1 MIDHQDSSKAKIA
14 PLAALTIGA
23 VGVVFG
29 DIGTSPLYAF
39 REALGQTAGGGID
52 AAEILGVLSLM
63 IWALILVV
71 TVKYVSFLMRADN
84 NGEGGVL
91 SLMALAKRAT
101 GGWKSVIALGAVGA
115 ALFYGDAIIT
125 PALSVLSA
133 VEGLRTLPGLDS
145 ALSERSIMDIA
156 LAILVGLFAIQS
168 RGTANVSRL
177 FGPVCAI
184 WFLTIGALGLL
195 HLYDAPSILL
205 AFNPSLGVSFLLQHG
220 MTGLFVLGAVFL
232 TVTGAEALTAD
243 MGHFGRL
250 PIKLGWF
257 LLVFPSLVLNYLG
270 QGAFALAQLGEATAA
285 GKAFANADWFFL
297 MAPEPVRPWVVVI
310 ATLATI
316 IASQA
321 VITGAYSLTQQAIS
335 LGLLPRLK
343 ILQTSEEHFGQIYV
357 PVINWLL
364 LAGVAVLIIQF
375 RTSTSMAAAYGIAV
389 TGTMVATTCLAFI
402 VLWKLWNWRLASAL
416 AFIAPFL
423 LLDLFFFGANIL
435 RVVEG
440 GWVPLVIASI
450 IGLLIHI
457 WVKGK
462 IFLSRETH
470 WNSVGMIDLA
480 KALSAR
486 PPRRVEGTAVFLT
499 SEPEVAPVA
508 LLHNL
513 KHNRILHNQNII
525 LTVRTVT
532 RPRVDESERVSV
544 TPIDENF
551 SQVEITYGYMEVA
564 DVPSDLYRTGKVLS
578 DRGGTSFFVGRN
590 MLSPSRDV
598 GLPFWQDLIF
608 IFLHKNASDPTVY
621 YNIPINRVIEMGS
634 RVEV

>member
-1 MIDHQDSSKAKIA
+1 M
-14 PLAALTIGA
+14 L
-23 VGVVFG
+23 
-29 DIGTSPLYAF
+29 F
-39 REALGQTAGGGID
+39 R
-52 AAEILGVLSLM
+52 S
-63 IWALILVV
+63 
-71 TVKYVSFLMRADN
+71 
-84 NGEGGVL
+84 
-91 SLMALAKRAT
+91 
-101 GGWKSVIALGAVGA
+101 
-115 ALFYGDAIIT
+115 
-125 PALSVLSA
+125 
-133 VEGLRTLPGLDS
+133 
-145 ALSERSIMDIA
+145 
-156 LAILVGLFAIQS
+156 
-168 RGTANVSRL
+168 
-177 FGPVCAI
+177 
-184 WFLTIGALGLL
+184 
-195 HLYDAPSILL
+195 
-205 AFNPSLGVSFLLQHG
+205 
-220 MTGLFVLGAVFL
+220 
-232 TVTGAEALTAD
+232 
-243 MGHFGRL
+243 
-250 PIKLGWF
+250 
-257 LLVFPSLVLNYLG
+257 
-270 QGAFALAQLGEATAA
+270 
-285 GKAFANADWFFL
+285 
-297 MAPEPVRPWVVVI
+297 
-310 ATLATI
+310 
-316 IASQA
+316 
-321 VITGAYSLTQQAIS
+321 
-335 LGLLPRLK
+335 
-343 ILQTSEEHFGQIYV
+343 
-357 PVINWLL
+357 
-364 LAGVAVLIIQF
+364 LIIQF